1 MLRRLPYLAPTTSP
15 SGANNSSPFTRPDA
29 NDTLPNGA
37 LHPPPDGVGVGVG
50 STVAWANMT
59 GVAVGGTGVAVGGTG
74 VAVGGT
80 GVLVDG
86 GGGGLLGKGV
96 EVGNGGTGVDVGEG
110 VDVGSAVAVGTGV
123 AVAGRAILIEMGTD
137 MSPPLDS
144 SRMAPLYSPSGSE
157 GRTLARILPPPTF
170 FNVFGLAMS
179 IQSGQLTSSHSRV
192 PPLAFVILMFALPV
206 SRSTRMAP

>member
-1 MLRRLPYLAPTTSP
+1 MRLSSGFTPFRLNATDAPVSDYRLLRRLPYLAPTTSP

-29 NDTLPNGA
+29 KETLPNGA

-86 GGGGLLGKGV
+86 GGGGLLGKDV
-96 EVGNGGTGVDVGEG
+96 EVGNGGTGVA
-110 VDVGSAVAVGTGV
+110 VGSDPQAATRPKRST
-123 AVAGRAILIEMGTD
+123 A
-137 MSPPLDS
+137 
-144 SRMAPLYSPSGSE
+144 
-157 GRTLARILPPPTF
+157 RTLHKTR
-170 FNVFGLAMS
+170 
-179 IQSGQLTSSHSRV
+179 RV
-192 PPLAFVILMFALPV
+192 PAV
-206 SRSTRMAP
+206 SIVAIDHLRSMLVSFG